1 MWSRRAFLKAGAV
14 GMFSLTLGGTP
25 LFLCRA
31 ARAATTRK
39 PKTLVCIFQ
48 RGAMDGLM
56 AVTPFLD
63 PNLKTLRP
71 RIAMGS
77 KDVIDL
83 DGRFGL
89 HPGFRGLEPLFR
101 SGRLAIVHGMG
112 SPDKTRS
119 HFDAQDYM
127 ETGTPGRKGTRSG
140 WLNRA
145 AGLMGHDHTPFSA
158 VALTSA
164 MPRSLYGDY
173 PALAVSDLASFGVQ
187 GSGGGSKMDAE
198 QSLEALYNNTTQDL
212 LKGTGKESF
221 TAVRQL
227 SREAVRSYRPANGA
241 VYPAGGLGSSL
252 KQIAY
257 LIKSGL
263 GLEIAF
269 TESAGWDTHVNQ
281 GTAQGT
287 FFQRSQELGNSIA
300 AFWTDLGSFQDDVV
314 LMTMTEFGRTCG
326 ENGSGGTDHGRGSCC
341 FVLGRSVKGNQVY
354 GQVPTLE
361 RENLEDQRDLPVTT
375 DFRAVFS
382 EVAARHLKVPAG
394 EVLFPGYN
402 GQRLT
407 LMATS

>member
-25 LFLCRA
+25 LFLCRTA
-31 ARAATTRK
+31 QAATTKK
-39 PKTLVCIFQ
+39 PQTLVCIFQ

-56 AVTPFLD
+56 AVTPFGD
-63 PNLKTLRP
+63 PNLRTLRP
-71 RIAMGS
+71 RIAMGAR
-77 KDVIDL
+77 DVIDL

-89 HPGFRGLEPLFR
+89 HPGFRALEPLYR
-101 SGRLAIVHGMG
+101 SGKLAIVHGMG
-112 SPDKTRS
+112 SPDNTRS

-127 ETGTPGRKGTRSG
+127 ETGTPGRKGTRTG

-158 VALTSA
+158 VAMTSA
-164 MPRSLYGDY
+164 MPRSLYGDF
-173 PALAVSDLASFGVQ
+173 PALAVSDLSQFGVQ
-187 GSGGGSKMDAE
+187 ESPGGGGVSAG

-212 LKGTGKESF
+212 LKGTGKDSF
-221 TAVRQL
+221 TAVKQL
-227 SREAVRSYRPANGA
+227 SKEAVRSYRPANGA
-241 VYPAGGLGSSL
+241 QYPAGQLGQAL

-263 GLEIAF
+263 GLEVAF

-281 GTAQGT
+281 GTGQGT

-300 AFWTDLGSFQDDVV
+300 AFWTDLGAYQDHVAV
-314 LMTMTEFGRTCG
+314 MTMTEFGRTCG

-341 FVLGRSVKGNQVY
+341 FVLGKRVKGNQVY
-354 GQVPTLE
+354 GQVPTLSK
-361 RENLEDQRDLPVTT
+361 ENLEDQRDLPVTT

-382 EVAARHLKVPAG
+382 EVAVKHLRVPAG
-394 EVLFPGYN
+394 ESLFPGYA
-402 GQRLT
+402 GPRLT
-407 LMATS
+407 LMT